1 MDMKNKIEINQS
13 DMLDLL
19 VDKVDFLLK
28 EYRSLHEAFNYKG
41 RGRTKTD
48 PVKVAESYENFL
60 KEEGDIKRILK
71 FYDLFDDTK
80 KEPIKKETTT
90 KKKEEVKEDK
100 KE

>member
-13 DMLDLL
+13 DILSLL

-28 EYRSLHEAFNYKG
+28 EYRNLHDAFGYKG
-41 RGRTKTD
+41 KGRTKTD
-48 PVKVAESYENFL
+48 PIKVSESYENFL

-80 KEPIKKETTT
+80 KEKSVEVKKETAT
-90 KKKEEVKEDK
+90 KKETK
-100 KE
+100 KD